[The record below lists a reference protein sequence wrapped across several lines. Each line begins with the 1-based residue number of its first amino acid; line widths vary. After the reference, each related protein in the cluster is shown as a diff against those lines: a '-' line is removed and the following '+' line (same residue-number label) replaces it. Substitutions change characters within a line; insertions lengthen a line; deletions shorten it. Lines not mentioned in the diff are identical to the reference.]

1 MQQYVSFH
9 HLSSAIS
16 IHPFIM
22 QSKKNINLSSLSC
35 VPQFRQTLKLNQTLC
50 DSLQSYPSI
59 SQIPLTEDIVY

>member
-1 MQQYVSFH
+1 MEQFVSFH

-22 QSKKNINLSSLSC
+22 QSKKTLIHDPSHVFLSSG
-35 VPQFRQTLKLNQTLC
+35 TLKLNQTLC